1 MNIKKHFWTIVSAT
15 VLIISSSTTYAQAAD
30 RGTTLPNEKGAAF
43 TPPSPEQTARQT
55 TQRMD
60 SILHLTKKQYDKIYK
75 LNLKW
80 ARKDLKNQSETH
92 PKGDRREG
100 PQHFGGGKG
109 VGPGPRGNRPP
120 EGMDR
125 RPPRDFSKSNDR
137 EKMEKQRKKREKKL
151 KKILS
156 EEQFPHWMHV
166 LYPVRPHGK
175 KEERK

>member
-30 RGTTLPNEKGAAF
+30 RGTTLTNEKGAAF

-80 ARKDLKNQSETH
+80 AREDLKNQSEAH

-100 PQHFGGGKG
+100 PQHFWRRQ
-109 VGPGPRGNRPP
+109 RGWSRSSWKSSA
-120 EGMDR
+120 R
-125 RPPRDFSKSNDR
+125 RYGSSSAP
-137 EKMEKQRKKREKKL
+137 
-151 KKILS
+151 
-156 EEQFPHWMHV
+156 
-166 LYPVRPHGK
+166 
-175 KEERK
+175 